1 MSLSFVLLAI
11 AIVLPFVLFAMARSM
26 ASKQQKQQ
34 QMQKLLLRVGINKT
48 MQKGVLH
55 SDKPQQKS
63 LWMLWWSSLFK
74 KAGLQNRAQ
83 VVQFWAVQ
91 IVFIVITVSAFIL
104 KAHLLLEWQ
113 KVLLI
118 FLPFIPAVWL
128 MSKIHERQKQMKQQF
143 PDMLDSV
150 VRSLR
155 SGYSIDG
162 AIKVVAEDMQG
173 PLAEE
178 LQLVNK
184 QMTIGISMRDIL
196 REFQTRVDL
205 PEARFFVITLIIQRE
220 TGGKLAAIL
229 EELSRL
235 MRRRENFQAK
245 LKTLT
250 AESRFTAWFIGGLPI
265 VYIAYKYFF
274 DRPSM
279 QFFLNDP
286 TGLKLFIFALA
297 MIAIGTLILRSML
310 KMRF

>member
-48 MQKGVLH
+48 MQKGGLH